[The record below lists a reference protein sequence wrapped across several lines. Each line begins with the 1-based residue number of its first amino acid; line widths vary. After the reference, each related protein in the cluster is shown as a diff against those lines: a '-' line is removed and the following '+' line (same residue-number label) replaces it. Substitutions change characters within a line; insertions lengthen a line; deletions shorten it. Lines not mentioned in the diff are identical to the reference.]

1 MRTALLLSLLVAT
14 PPALA
19 LSSSPSAPA
28 NTNATAHVDAAAPV
42 NANADATAAESPNKK
57 SDEKA
62 QGDEKSKKPSLSLR
76 ASPPISFS
84 PANIHLVAELKGG
97 PDDYEEFYCPAI
109 EWDWGD
115 GTHSENS
122 SDCDPYEAGVSQIPR
137 RFSKTH
143 VYNLQGR
150 YRVQVRLKRNTKV
163 LTSAST
169 NVQVRPGI
177 RDVGP
182 YEGDGGID
190 ATAPAGPAVGGR
202 RRP

>member
-14 PPALA
+14 PPAVGV
-19 LSSSPSAPA
+19 SPSASAPA
-28 NTNATAHVDAAAPV
+28 PA
-42 NANADATAAESPNKK
+42 NANAIALAAESSDKK
-57 SDEKA
+57 SGEKG
-62 QGDEKSKKPSLSLR
+62 QGDEKGKKPSLSLR

-97 PDDYEEFYCPAI
+97 PDDYEEFYCPAV

-115 GTHSENS
+115 GTRSENS
-122 SDCDPYEAGVSQIPR
+122 SDCDPYEAGVSQISR

-169 NVQVRPGI
+169 NIQVRAGI
-177 RDVGP
+177 REMGP
-182 YEGDGGID
+182 YDEGADGLS
-190 ATAPAGPAVGGR
+190 APAPTGGR

>member
-1 MRTALLLSLLVAT
+1 MRTALLLSLLVAL

-19 LSSSPSAPA
+19 VSPAANASAPG
-28 NTNATAHVDAAAPV
+28 V
-42 NANADATAAESPNKK
+42 ESSDKK
-57 SDEKA
+57 SGEKS
-62 QGDEKSKKPSLSLR
+62 QGDEKAKDEDKVKKPSLSLR

-97 PDDYEEFYCPAI
+97 PDDYEEFYCPAV

-115 GTHSENS
+115 GTRSENS
-122 SDCDPYEAGVSQIPR
+122 SDCDPYEAGVSQISR

-169 NVQVRPGI
+169 NIQVRAGI
-177 RDVGP
+177 REMGP
-182 YEGDGGID
+182 YDGDSIEG
-190 ATAPAGPAVGGR
+190 PGPGPNVGR
-202 RRP
+202 RRPQ

>member
-14 PPALA
+14 PPTVAV
-19 LSSSPSAPA
+19 SPSA
-28 NTNATAHVDAAAPV
+28 
-42 NANADATAAESPNKK
+42 NANAPSAESSDKK
-57 SDEKA
+57 SAEKSQGEEKA
-62 QGDEKSKKPSLSLR
+62 KKPTLSLR

-97 PDDYEEFYCPAI
+97 PDDYEEFYCPAV

-115 GTHSENS
+115 GTRSENS
-122 SDCDPYEAGVSQIPR
+122 SDCDPYEPGVSQISR

-143 VYNLQGR
+143 VYNIQGR

-169 NVQVRPGI
+169 NIQVRPGI
-177 RDVGP
+177 RDMNP
-182 YEGDGGID
+182 YEGDGID
-190 ATAPAGPAVGGR
+190 SPTVGTTGTGR